1 MKPLHTLLE
10 REEAERDE
18 ALKRLQHA
26 EEAARRARAQAEML
40 HGYRDEYGQR
50 WSAQFARGG
59 SVTVMQCY
67 QGFMQRLQQA
77 IAQQQ
82 RDAEQAER
90 RAEQCRAQLAA
101 QQLRV
106 ASVRKLIERRQHELQ
121 RVAARREQKLGDE
134 IAART
139 VRSSAAWPGAGAL
152 TNAA

>member
-1 MKPLHTLLE
+1 MQSLQTLLE
-10 REEAERDE
+10 REEDERDQ
-18 ALKRLQHA
+18 ALKRLQQA

-40 HGYRDEYGQR
+40 HGYHDEYCQR

-59 SVTVMQCY
+59 SMPVMQCY

-139 VRSSAAWPGAGAL
+139 VRSSAAWPAAGAL